1 MPAES
6 LVAKANI
13 GAGTDN
19 LAGKATAA
27 GFVGAVML
35 TDQTG
40 ADITTANPLKVS
52 TVDVTASGTFAAV
65 SQTLELTLGEHSAW
79 SAQIEGTWLGSIQFQ
94 GQVDGVNWKPI
105 LGALAGI
112 GTVDNFT
119 TANAIYRGN
128 ASGLT
133 KVRAIMTAYTSG
145 SASVS
150 LRASTATGA
159 IFHNGPVLTQRRDAD
174 TTPAVD
180 GGNTPLFSDE
190 TGRLKV
196 STQAASFVDITGD
209 ITAIQATI
217 NTPVVGGT
225 VTGDVSRSSN
235 IMIFCTGTFAGVNV
249 VFEGSLEAA
258 GETNWFA
265 VQAVRSNANVIELT
279 TGILAASPAYAWEL
293 SVNALSRFRV
303 RATAR
308 TSGTQSWRFKQGT
321 YATEPIPA
329 VQVSATQP
337 VSGTVTAT
345 VGTSISGGTISPL
358 TVAGVA
364 VEASSAK
371 IATGNSAAAITN
383 GSGNSVMLFLS
394 CTAVSGTT
402 PTLVVKV
409 QVQDPVSLAWVDLP
423 GAVFSTVTAITATPL
438 MLVIA
443 PGVVAVA
450 NASVNMPMPRTWRL
464 AWTITGSSPSLTFS
478 VGAQYII

>member
-52 TVDVTASGTFAAV
+52 TADVTASGTFTAV

-79 SAQIEGTWLGSIQFQ
+79 SAQIEGTWVGSIQFQ

-145 SASVS
+145 TTSVS

-159 IFHNGPVLTQRRDAD
+159 TFHNGPILTQRRDLD

-180 GGNTPLFSDE
+180 GGNTPLFSDQN
-190 TGRLKV
+190 GRLKV
-196 STQAASFVDITGD
+196 STQAASLVDITGN
-209 ITAIQATI
+209 ITTIQATI

-225 VTGDVSRSSN
+225 VTGDVSQSSN
-235 IMIFCTGTFAGVNV
+235 IMVFCTGTFAGVNV
-249 VFEGSLEAA
+249 VFEGSLEAT
-258 GETNWFA
+258 GETSWFA

-279 TGILAASPAYAWEL
+279 TGVLAASPAYAWEL
-293 SVNALSRFRV
+293 SVNALARFRV
-303 RATAR
+303 RATAY
-308 TSGTQSWRFKQGT
+308 TSGTQAWRFKQGT

-345 VGTSISGGTISPL
+345 VGTSITGGTIAPL
-358 TVAGVA
+358 TVAGVS

-371 IATGNSAAAITN
+371 TVTGTGATITN
-383 GSGNSVMLFLS
+383 ASANGVMLFLN
-394 CTAVSGTT
+394 CTVASGTT
-402 PTLVVKV
+402 PMLTVRV

-423 GAVFSTVTAITATPL
+423 GAAFAVLTGVTATPVL
-438 MLVIA
+438 MVIEPGLVA
-443 PGVVAVA
+443 AA
-450 NASVNMPMPRTWRL
+450 NAAVNMPLPRTWRL
-464 AWTITGSSPSLTFS
+464 AWTITGTTPSFTFS